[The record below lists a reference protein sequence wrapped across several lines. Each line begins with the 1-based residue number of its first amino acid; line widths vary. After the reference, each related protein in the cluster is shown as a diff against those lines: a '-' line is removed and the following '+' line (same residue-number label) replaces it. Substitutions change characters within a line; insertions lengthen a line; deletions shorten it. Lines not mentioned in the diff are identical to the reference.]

1 MDWVGFELDNQYK
14 KQSELLFFSTTHVF
28 ISKTK
33 WTTFFLYYT
42 CIYIYNIYH
51 IVYLFDNQIICCE
64 VSFEHVKTFQLPLK
78 IFSNLFNLELFLFSQ
93 TALLNALAL
102 PKIILLLKQLLII
115 INVTAHTFYLSF
127 CFFPFVFFL
136 FVHTELNIFCFF
148 SFFLIFGKSLLASE
162 VLNYLPYTNKPTK
175 KCFRLFRRRIMEKNF

>member
-33 WTTFFLYYT
+33 WTTFFLYYA

-136 FVHTELNIFCFF
+136 FVHTELNILFF
-148 SFFLIFGKSLLASE
+148 WI
-162 VLNYLPYTNKPTK
+162 LPHMWKKPACK
-175 KCFRLFRRRIMEKNF
+175 WSP